1 MNIRYRLQDYINLP
15 THTAMGISFGKWMNL
30 LWKNKFAIDVQYWPK
45 ALFIALTVILNIP
58 FQVLEKIRFNGKIKN
73 TKVQPPVFI
82 LGHPRSGTTFLQYV
96 LSKDPNFA
104 FCTTTEGLLPNI
116 FLTGGSIAEKLLAA
130 AMPATRPQDNV
141 KAGASLP
148 IEEEFAMGNISNTSW
163 VHGLY
168 FPRNIYK
175 WFDNYVTFKKGDNR
189 VKQHWK
195 DHFDFFL
202 KKLSLRYPGKSLL
215 LKSPA
220 NTGRLKELY
229 ELYPNAKF
237 IHIYRDPF
245 KVYLSNERLYEKIL
259 PIIGFQK
266 VSNAFMQEHI
276 LYAYEE
282 MYRKYLTDRILIP
295 HNQIIEFSYEDF
307 IKSPEETMK
316 KTYEHLELGSFE
328 KVLPFFKTELQSTED
343 YKPNSYLKMDEA
355 LRVKIVDR
363 WKFAFD
369 VFGYSTDLPKLS

>member
-1 MNIRYRLQDYINLP
+1 MHIKYSIKDYFNP
-15 THTAMGISFGKWMNL
+15 THTALGISLPKWLHL
-30 LWKNKFAIDVQYWPK
+30 LWKNKFAIDPCYWPK
-45 ALFIALTVILNIP
+45 ALFFTGNILLNVPIH
-58 FQVLEKIRFNGKIKN
+58 LIEYIRFNKKIKH
-73 TKVQPPVFI
+73 TTVAPPIFI

-104 FCTTTEGLLPNI
+104 FCSTSEGLMPNI
-116 FLTGGSIAEKLLAA
+116 FLTAGKFTQKILEA

-141 KAGASLP
+141 KAGATLP
-148 IEEEFAMGNISNTSW
+148 IEEEFALGNMSNTSW

-175 WFDNYVTFKKGDNR
+175 WFDQYVTFNNPDQSIKQYW
-189 VKQHWK
+189 KQH
-195 DHFDFFL
+195 FDYFL

-220 NTGRLKELY
+220 NTGRLKEIY

-266 VSNAFMQEHI
+266 VSNSFMEDHI
-276 LYAYEE
+276 LYAYEH
-282 MYRKYLTDRILIP
+282 MYKKYLADRSLIP
-295 HNQIIEFSYEDF
+295 KDQIIEFSYEDF
-307 IKSPEETMK
+307 IASPIDIAEK
-316 KTYEHLELGSFE
+316 VYNHLSLGSFE
-328 KVLPFFKTELQSTED
+328 KALPFLLEELQSNAD
-343 YKPNSYLKMDEA
+343 YKTNAY
-355 LRVKIVDR
+355 VKIDKTTHEKIIRR
-363 WKFAFD
+363 WGFAFKA
-369 VFGYSTDLPKLS
+369 FGYPMEIKHA

>member
-1 MNIRYRLQDYINLP
+1 MNIKYQLKDFLNLP
-15 THTAMGISFGKWMNL
+15 THTVMGISFPKWLNL
-30 LWKNKFAIDVQYWPK
+30 LWKNKFSIDVQYWPK
-45 ALFIALTVILNIP
+45 ALFITLTVILNIP
-58 FQVLEKIRFNGKIKN
+58 FQLLEKIRFNKKIKN

-96 LSKDPNFA
+96 LSRDPNFA

-116 FLTGGSIAEKLLAA
+116 FLTAGNIAEKILEA
-130 AMPATRPQDNV
+130 AMPDTRPQDNV

-175 WFDNYVTFKKGDNR
+175 WFDQYVTFKKGD
-189 VKQHWK
+189 VSIKQHWK
-195 DHFDFFL
+195 DHFDFFM
-202 KKLSLRYPGKSLL
+202 KKLSFRYPNKTLL

-220 NTGRLKELY
+220 NTGRLRELY

-259 PIIGFQK
+259 PLIGFQK
-266 VSNAFMQEHI
+266 VSNAFMEEHI

-282 MYRKYLTDRILIP
+282 MYKKYLSDRLLIP
-295 HNQIIEFSYEDF
+295 QGQLMEFSYEEF
-307 IKSPEETMK
+307 INAPEDIMK
-316 KTYEHLELGSFE
+316 KTYEKLALGSFE
-328 KVLPFFKTELQSTED
+328 KALPHFKEELHSTET

-355 LRVKIVDR
+355 LQAKIIER
-363 WKFAFD
+363 WKFTFD
-369 VFGYSTDLPKLS
+369 TFGYPTDSSTPV